1 MRKQLKIISICI
13 ICILSTAVFCA
24 CNKKRYTTFVYDDYF
39 VCYTYSSEIYGN
51 NIAILELTELGKEQ
65 EVLIIPETING
76 VSVKWLGGS
85 VPEYYMISA
94 KKLFKS
100 ERLKKLYIPF
110 AMKFISHGDMV
121 RIPNATVISFI
132 DEEEY
137 NNNGDYITL
146 NCGKQAFLFEPERM
160 LDHMVCANCFFY
172 KNDTL
177 VWADYIDDDEV
188 YALPVELQIDWYY
201 EPECINLWNGEYVI
215 PDGEEQLNLYSK

>member
-1 MRKQLKIISICI
+1 MRKQLKIISICM
-13 ICILSTAVFCA
+13 ICILSAAVFCA

-110 AMKFISHGDMV
+110 AMKFQSSGDLV
-121 RIPNATVISFI
+121 YVQNATVISFV
-132 DEEEY
+132 DKETY
-137 NNNGDYITL
+137 GTNDDYITGH
-146 NCGKQAFLFEPERM
+146 CKKQAFLFKYERKVN
-160 LDHMVCANCFFY
+160 HIVCSNCFFY

>member
-1 MRKQLKIISICI
+1 MRKQLKIISICM

-24 CNKKRYTTFVYDDYF
+24 CIKEADRTFVYDDYF
-39 VCYTYSSEIYGN
+39 VCCMYSSKTYGN
-51 NIAILELTELGKEQ
+51 EIAIVELTELGKEQ
-65 EVLIIPETING
+65 EILIIPETING
-76 VSVKWLGGS
+76 VKVKWLGGDI
-85 VPEYYMISA
+85 PGYFMAYRTLFISDV
-94 KKLFKS
+94 
-100 ERLKKLYIPF
+100 LKKLYIPF
-110 AMKFISHGDMV
+110 AMKFISSGNMV

-137 NNNGDYITL
+137 DNNGAYITL